1 MTGEGSGY
9 SVSRAVA
16 GDTLVGV
23 QDSVLPDST
32 GGGAVMSNTTEPGL
46 CYLLYLYFIPYWLF
60 RDVSRG
66 DQMLREQNYRYNR
79 EQRKY
84 LPGYL
89 LKWAVLCALLL
100 ASHYLAKE
108 LAAQL
113 PDWEQLLSIWA
124 LFSGI
129 SFTAGLVL
137 MSNIMVAWSFLTF
150 MH

>member
-1 MTGEGSGY
+1 MPT
-9 SVSRAVA
+9 
-16 GDTLVGV
+16 T
-23 QDSVLPDST
+23 PD
-32 GGGAVMSNTTEPGL
+32 PGL
-46 CYLLYLYFIPYWLF
+46 LHLLYLYFIPYWLF

-89 LKWAVLCALLL
+89 LKWTILCALLL
-100 ASHYLAKE
+100 ASHHLAKA
-108 LAAQL
+108 LALQL
-113 PDWEQLLSIWA
+113 TDWASLFQLWA

-129 SFTAGLVL
+129 GFTVGVAL

-150 MH
+150 IP

>member
-1 MTGEGSGY
+1 M
-9 SVSRAVA
+9 
-16 GDTLVGV
+16 
-23 QDSVLPDST
+23 P
-32 GGGAVMSNTTEPGL
+32 TTPEPGL
-46 CYLLYLYFIPYWLF
+46 LQLLYLYFIPYWLF

-89 LKWAVLCALLL
+89 LKWAILCALLL
-100 ASHYLAKE
+100 ASHQLAKE
-108 LAAQL
+108 LALQV
-113 PDWEQLLSIWA
+113 PDWEQLFQLWT

-129 SFTAGLVL
+129 SFAVGVVL

-150 MH
+150 IP